1 MFFVMLLL
9 VLLLSLL
16 SCYCLETRKDDVDPW
31 KIAYC

>member
-16 SCYCLETRKDDVDPW
+16 SCYCLESQKGDVDPG
-31 KIAYC
+31 KIRDC